1 MTDESPPR
9 PDDRVDYLAHHAD
22 QRPDAPAPLTAG
34 QRAALVHSFAGGN
47 APQKACADAGVD
59 PLHFIAALTDDAEL
73 AVQLG
78 QLETVRSLNVL
89 AVTYQK
95 ALSGAS
101 ADRSLYLKFRP
112 PPPPV
117 DPDGGT
123 ARLDVDLDELDDP
136 ALEEALR

>member
-1 MTDESPPR
+1 MTE
-9 PDDRVDYLAHHAD
+9 A
-22 QRPDAPAPLTAG
+22 

-59 PLHFIAALTDDAEL
+59 PLHFIAALGHDAEL
-73 AVQLG
+73 AARLG
-78 QLETVRSLNVL
+78 RLETVRSLNVL

-112 PPPPV
+112 PPPPADAEEEV
-117 DPDGGT
+117 
-123 ARLDVDLDELDDP
+123 VELDDP
-136 ALEEALR
+136 VEWMTDRELKGATR